1 MLSQGH
7 CRDRGVTSSLTKT
20 SKHRAVC
27 LSRCPG
33 PRDPASGDP
42 SARTRHAR
50 LGKVRAPAC
59 APRRCSQQPGCGRS
73 LGARPRGRRR
83 GCPCT
88 VDRSSAVREDATSPS
103 VRTWTGLE
111 GRHPGLSPTA
121 EFPLL
126 HKGVAASG
134 RVTWQGFASRQTGN
148 SQDEAAGYRRR
159 REKPTGHGDADSLR
173 GDGSGPW
180 PCSAPVRLLGCPGL
194 GAPTRRAGSP
204 ERAWPEGTGPCRQG
218 DGVPSRPCPRRRA
231 LRSDSPARPSQSAPL
246 LPCPVTRFSRISPV
260 LFLEHSCRFHE
271 ANPQAEGG
279 RRPRRPPVSLRLPW
293 VPPGPGTRLAAP
305 WRRLPLGPA
314 ERGPWR
320 PRPAP
325 GRLCGRPHRDTRCPR
340 RGPAMTSGPGTL
352 RRGMWACFAE
362 SPSKQQLN

>member
-1 MLSQGH
+1 MTQSSSRGAGQGPGQPPDGIGPDGSPGRPDGEAPRPASRVLPPRPAVTFLTPITSARVCGPLGLRSGNCMLSQGH

-59 APRRCSQQPGCGRS
+59 APRRCSQRPGCGRS

-88 VDRSSAVREDATSPS
+88 VDRSSAVREDAMSPS

-134 RVTWQGFASRQTGN
+134 RVTWQGLASRQTGN
-148 SQDEAAGYRRR
+148 SQDEAAGYHGR

-173 GDGSGPW
+173 RDGSGPR
-180 PCSAPVRLLGCPGL
+180 PCSAPVCLLGCPGL

-218 DGVPSRPCPRRRA
+218 DGCPPVPAPVVGRCVPIPPLVPPSR
-231 LRSDSPARPSQSAPL
+231 
-246 LPCPVTRFSRISPV
+246 
-260 LFLEHSCRFHE
+260 
-271 ANPQAEGG
+271 
-279 RRPRRPPVSLRLPW
+279 
-293 VPPGPGTRLAAP
+293 
-305 WRRLPLGPA
+305 
-314 ERGPWR
+314 
-320 PRPAP
+320 
-325 GRLCGRPHRDTRCPR
+325 RLC
-340 RGPAMTSGPGTL
+340 SL
-352 RRGMWACFAE
+352 V
-362 SPSKQQLN
+362 L

>member
-1 MLSQGH
+1 MTFLTPITSARVCGPLGLRGGNCMLSQGH

-59 APRRCSQQPGCGRS
+59 APRRCSQRPGCGRS

-103 VRTWTGLE
+103 VRSWTGLE

-134 RVTWQGFASRQTGN
+134 RVTWQGLL
-148 SQDEAAGYRRR
+148 
-159 REKPTGHGDADSLR
+159 HGRPVTLRMRPPGIADGER
-173 GDGSGPW
+173 N
-180 PCSAPVRLLGCPGL
+180 
-194 GAPTRRAGSP
+194 RRAMAMQT
-204 ERAWPEGTGPCRQG
+204 RCAGT
-218 DGVPSRPCPRRRA
+218 
-231 LRSDSPARPSQSAPL
+231 AR
-246 LPCPVTRFSRISPV
+246 
-260 LFLEHSCRFHE
+260 
-271 ANPQAEGG
+271 
-279 RRPRRPPVSLRLPW
+279 
-293 VPPGPGTRLAAP
+293 
-305 WRRLPLGPA
+305 
-314 ERGPWR
+314 
-320 PRPAP
+320 AP
-325 GRLCGRPHRDTRCPR
+325 GRALPPSVCSGVPALGLR
-340 RGPAMTSGPGTL
+340 RAEPGARSGPG
-352 RRGMWACFAE
+352 RRARGLVGRERGCPPVPAPVVGCCVPIPPLVP
-362 SPSKQQLN
+362 PSRRLCSLVL